1 MILTFKFRCT
11 GNYGDL
17 LHSFIELKI
26 FFFMTS
32 QRLFANRNHGIPK
45 KPIWVFNF
53 IENQNRIILIKNIL
67 KHDLQMKT
75 FMIHDNF
82 FFFFWATLTAT
93 LDQSWTWIRSIHC
106 HHTAKHKSPWIKNLP
121 YTHKS
126 PITNRLFNILK
137 NHSFRQLR
145 LVQWIHDSLWW

>member
-1 MILTFKFRCT
+1 MFTLKVGFTLYQACWNDWAKKKKSLWNQTKSMILTFKFRCT

-82 FFFFWATLTAT
+82 FFFFGPHSLPLLTKVGHGSDPSTAT
-93 LDQSWTWIRSIHC
+93 T
-106 HHTAKHKSPWIKNLP
+106 PP
-121 YTHKS
+121 
-126 PITNRLFNILK
+126 NI
-137 NHSFRQLR
+137 NPHG
-145 LVQWIHDSLWW
+145 